1 MDSASNPITEDKV
14 NLGRMLYYDARLSRG
29 QDVSCN
35 TCHALDKYG
44 VDDEALSTG
53 FKGQKG
59 ARNAPTVYNAA
70 GHFVQF
76 WDGRA
81 PTVEEQAKGPI
92 LNPVEMAMTDQ
103 KRVIQVLRS
112 MPEYVEAFKKAFPG
126 AKDPLTF
133 DNVGLAIGAFERKL
147 VTSARWDKFLGGDQT
162 ALTDQEKAGLNA
174 FLDAGCQACHNGAF
188 LGGSVFQKLGA
199 AKPYPD
205 TKDLGPLRRHPTGRR
220 QAGVQSPQPAQC
232 REDRALLP
240 RWLGEDDG
248 RSGGENGRLPIGQV
262 VIASGCDVDHI
273 VPENPYRRP
282 AVRVHQGT
290 RAAQEHGEDA
300 QTGEGVSGA
309 GLLACPGYAGVSRPS
324 KNAGSKAGGRPK
336 GLAPHVSPLT
346 ISSVKPLIIR

>member
-1 MDSASNPITEDKV
+1 MKARHNLGIAVICGAALWSAGCARKPAVDPAKLQVFQALPAVMDSASNPITEDKV

-126 AKDPLTF
+126 VKDPVTF

-147 VTSARWDKFLGGDQT
+147 VTSARWDKFIGGDQT

-174 FLDAGCQACHNGAF
+174 FLDAGCQSCHNGAF

-205 TKDLGPLRRHPTGRR
+205 AKDLGRFDVTQQDADKQVFKVPSLRNVEKTAPYFHDGSVKTMEEAVTKMADY
-220 QAGVQSPQPAQC
+220 Q
-232 REDRALLP
+232 L
-240 RWLGEDDG
+240 G
-248 RSGGENGRLPIGQV
+248 RSLSPADVTSIISFLKTLTGDLPSEYIKEP
-262 VIASGCDVDHI
+262 ALPKSTAKTPK
-273 VPENPYRRP
+273 PE
-282 AVRVHQGT
+282 
-290 RAAQEHGEDA
+290 
-300 QTGEGVSGA
+300 
-309 GLLACPGYAGVSRPS
+309 
-324 KNAGSKAGGRPK
+324 K
-336 GLAPHVSPLT
+336 G
-346 ISSVKPLIIR
+346 